1 MIYWDRNPITGRLN
15 NQRRIGTDAL
25 KSSAVSFS
33 PNENSVYIITS
44 NYPSSQDK
52 VSVVSLN
59 RAKRWKDFAGNTV
72 REGTIAAHYA
82 KTCTAT
88 DCPTNFFRDST
99 NGCTMP
105 CATIVGASARTCN
118 AGGAGGIQTVI
129 CNTGFHESG
138 SAGIN
143 LGCTACTNQA
153 NCVANTPNTCSTT
166 ASITTKTPCTL
177 VTDLGY
183 FLDGD
188 KVVCDTGFYDSG
200 SAGHNLGCTACAYYT
215 NVHGCIRISNRPNC
229 YANNK
234 WQVCKP

>member
-118 AGGAGGIQTVI
+118 AGGAGGIQTVT
-129 CNTGFHESG
+129 CTTGF
-138 SAGIN
+138 
-143 LGCTACTNQA
+143 
-153 NCVANTPNTCSTT
+153 
-166 ASITTKTPCTL
+166 
-177 VTDLGY
+177 
-183 FLDGD
+183 
-188 KVVCDTGFYDSG
+188 
-200 SAGHNLGCTACAYYT
+200 
-215 NVHGCIRISNRPNC
+215 
-229 YANNK
+229 
-234 WQVCKP
+234 